1 MSSTFV
7 CSFFFFLM
15 IRRPPRSTLFPYTT
29 LFRSPTSAE
38 ELHGAGIVSKQAI
51 IRPESR
57 LLPAKGGYAHCR
69 SPFSSVLHRKLKD
82 SREFDLLVE
91 RGEPDANP
99 RPGGS
104 ARNCGIPVDQP
115 GSCLGTTS
123 H

>member
-1 MSSTFV
+1 MPRTEADGSARAKSGPHGEVTADVSGGVARRWNSFQAGDHPSGISSVT
-7 CSFFFFLM
+7 
-15 IRRPPRSTLFPYTT
+15 
-29 LFRSPTSAE
+29 
-38 ELHGAGIVSKQAI
+38 GQ
-51 IRPESR
+51 
-57 LLPAKGGYAHCR
+57 GGYSLCR
-69 SPFSSVLHRKLKD
+69 SPFSSVLYRTLKD

-115 GSCLGTTS
+115 GSCVGATS